1 MAKHDKLDAERNA
14 AKLPDSKFD
23 PKELKK
29 GTDREMEHTE
39 SRAEAEKIAKQH
51 LFDNPRYYSELDKAG
66 FEEMELEEKWSA
78 KYKRS
83 IDCNNPK
90 GFSQK
95 AHCQGRKKNMSET
108 IDEGKNKP
116 TNPGLWSRAKSAARS
131 KFKVYPCVTMDSQA
145 LTKEGWKYYSELKVG
160 DLILTY
166 NIKENINEWKPIE
179 YLHFYEKAEILNI
192 RKSTTGFNFKCTP
205 DHKWVIRRNK
215 TSDCELVE
223 TKNINKH
230 MTIITSAVLKEEA
243 VEPFKLNGF
252 SKYNENWVKNIIN
265 MNNEQRMAFFA
276 SAIIYDG
283 NHKGFSNKLKRNTY
297 GFSQKNKDHGH
308 ALEICATLLGLNV
321 TFYNKKHNT
330 NMTGYTIIEKQSTGT
345 QNLIIENAG
354 FEDVWCPKTENN
366 TWIMKQNK
374 MITITGNSA
383 YANAWAS
390 KWYKK
395 HGGGWRKSKKVN
407 EAVNQVNPTSL
418 DKEIYST
425 SRNTALVSQSERF
438 SPQVNPSGYDA
449 LVTRF
454 ITSMDK
460 FLIDPKQNK
469 ENIGELEKMAR
480 ILLMNMPQSDEAEAE
495 AMLAKIKGQTQ
506 TSAMSGLSEA
516 MFNRATRIKYIAYMM
531 LAFGQIGL
539 EQIAK
544 MPSDIF
550 PKEVINRIN
559 TDDDGKTED
568 SKSLKLKKDDSVAT
582 GRPLQE
588 ALNNSG
594 ILLCECDCGC
604 NECEMS
610 YDAFDINDE
619 VDEEFDEYEFNTE
632 DFGSYLGGNN
642 NKGNPDLDMDG
653 IYSPEELYYHFDLD
667 DDGIVIPDE
676 YEEHVEW
683 HADHPEILQK
693 HKNKLAPAVSMM
705 VKSKW
710 R

>member
-95 AHCQGRKKNMSET
+95 AHCQGRKKNESEDL

-116 TNPGLWSRAKSAARS
+116 TNPGLWSRAKAAARS
-131 KFKVYPCVTMDSQA
+131 KFKVYP
-145 LTKEGWKYYSELKVG
+145 
-160 DLILTY
+160 
-166 NIKENINEWKPIE
+166 
-179 YLHFYEKAEILNI
+179 
-192 RKSTTGFNFKCTP
+192 
-205 DHKWVIRRNK
+205 
-215 TSDCELVE
+215 
-223 TKNINKH
+223 
-230 MTIITSAVLKEEA
+230 
-243 VEPFKLNGF
+243 
-252 SKYNENWVKNIIN
+252 
-265 MNNEQRMAFFA
+265 
-276 SAIIYDG
+276 
-283 NHKGFSNKLKRNTY
+283 
-297 GFSQKNKDHGH
+297 
-308 ALEICATLLGLNV
+308 
-321 TFYNKKHNT
+321 
-330 NMTGYTIIEKQSTGT
+330 
-345 QNLIIENAG
+345 
-354 FEDVWCPKTENN
+354 
-366 TWIMKQNK
+366 
-374 MITITGNSA
+374 SA

-407 EAVNQVNPTSL
+407 EAAINQLSPTSL
-418 DKEIYST
+418 DKEIYNT
-425 SRNTALVSQSERF
+425 SRNPTIVAQSEKL
-438 SPQVNPSGYDA
+438 SSQVNPAGYDT
-449 LVTRF
+449 LVNRF
-454 ITSMDK
+454 VTSVDK
-460 FLIDPKQNK
+460 FLIDPKNNQ
-469 ENIGELEKMAR
+469 ESIQDLERYAR
-480 ILLMNMPQSDEAEAE
+480 ILLMNLSQTDEAEAE
-495 AMLAKIKGQTQ
+495 AILSKFKGQTQ
-506 TSAMSGLSEA
+506 TSAMAGLSEA
-516 MFNRATRIKYIAYMM
+516 VLANKQTRTKLIAY
-531 LAFGQIGL
+531 LLLTLGQIGI

-544 MPSDIF
+544 LPNVLPDQVASRLST
-550 PKEVINRIN
+550 E
-559 TDDDGKTED
+559 DDGKTED
-568 SKSLKLKKDDSVAT
+568 NKTMSNKKQDSVGAS
-582 GRPLQE
+582 PLQE
-588 ALNNSG
+588 ALDNSG

-604 NECEMS
+604 SECEMS
-610 YDAFDINDE
+610 YDTFDINDE

-632 DFGSYLGGNN
+632 DFGSYLGGN